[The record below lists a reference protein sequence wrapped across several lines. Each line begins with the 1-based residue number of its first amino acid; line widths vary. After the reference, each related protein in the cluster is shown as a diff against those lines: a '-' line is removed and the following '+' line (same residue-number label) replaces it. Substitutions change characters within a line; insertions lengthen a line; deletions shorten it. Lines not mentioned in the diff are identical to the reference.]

1 MPHHQLAKRPDVAK
15 IKPVPGKTTSYSD
28 PSLKNDPDA
37 RGIRLMVGTTTK
49 TWVITRRIDDKVRTI
64 TLGSFPDLP
73 TIFDA
78 RDASK
83 AKMAAVSTGTDAKST
98 GINTLRDA
106 MENHI
111 ANSTAS
117 ADTHDYYRRQIER
130 HLRCLFEKDVEKVTL
145 ADIENALRPHL
156 RIGDDGKRRATATYG
171 HLRQIVSTAFKQ
183 ASAHRRI
190 PNLSDGL
197 GRVKPVPPKN
207 KVQFDVDEPWPILEM
222 IAAKKESNPL
232 VAAGWELMLFTSLRS
247 KNAKELHWADVD
259 LERKRLRVVG
269 LKNDE
274 DVSFPICDRLVDLL
288 GSLPRTSE
296 WVFPHRNDKTRH
308 VASFGRELVAD
319 GVRVAPHDMRRLFTT
334 AARRLRLS
342 PYVIDQFRGDTE
354 KGVQGVYDQGSMD
367 HVTAN
372 QIAQQ
377 IEVECGS
384 LPDSNVVQIAKM
396 R

>member
-1 MPHHQLAKRPDVAK
+1 MPHAELINRPSIAKL
-15 IKPVPGKTTSYSD
+15 KPTMGKTTSYSD

-37 RGIRLMVGTTTK
+37 RGIRLMVGATTK
-49 TWVITRRIDDKVRTI
+49 TWVMTRRIDDKVRTV
-64 TLGSFPDLP
+64 TLGPWPELP
-73 TIFDA
+73 TVFAA
-78 RDASK
+78 RDI
-83 AKMAAVSTGTDAKST
+83 AKEKLSAITTGTDAQST
-98 GINTLRDA
+98 GIKTLRDA

-117 ADTHDYYRRQIER
+117 SDTHDYYRTQIDR
-130 HLRCLFEKDVEKVTL
+130 HLPNLFSKDVESVTL
-145 ADIENALRPHL
+145 ADIEIALRPHL

-171 HLRQIVSTAFKQ
+171 HLRQIISTAFKQ

-190 PNLSDGL
+190 PNVADGL

-207 KVQFDVDEPWPILEM
+207 RVQFDVDEAWPILDM
-222 IAAKKESNPL
+222 IAAKKESNLL
-232 VAAGWELMLFTSLRS
+232 VAAGWELMLFTALRS
-247 KNAKELHWADVD
+247 KNAKELRWADVD

-274 DVSFPICDRLVDLL
+274 DVSFPLCDRLVDLL
-288 GSLPRTSE
+288 RALPRTSE
-296 WVFPHRNDKTRH
+296 WVFPHRNDPTRH

-367 HVTAN
+367 HLTAN

-377 IEVECGS
+377 IEVECGL
-384 LPDSNVVQIAKM
+384 LPDSSVVRLAEM